1 MPSLSTQLTS
11 LALPPHLS
19 VNSPDVAKPIESSA
33 SSASGLNHTAG
44 EGIGLLRE
52 PDTDVEPEIGD
63 GEDGYESVSE
73 PGLEYGFEDKLDVDL
88 ARFRPRRNSDR
99 TVKNGHGRK
108 AADEIV

>member
-52 PDTDVEPEIGD
+52 PDTDAEPEIGD
-63 GEDGYESVSE
+63 GEDGEAIGQVEAPEDDARKSLRDQLRRTLNQRGYSGDGS
-73 PGLEYGFEDKLDVDL
+73 GRGEY
-88 ARFRPRRNSDR
+88 
-99 TVKNGHGRK
+99 
-108 AADEIV
+108 